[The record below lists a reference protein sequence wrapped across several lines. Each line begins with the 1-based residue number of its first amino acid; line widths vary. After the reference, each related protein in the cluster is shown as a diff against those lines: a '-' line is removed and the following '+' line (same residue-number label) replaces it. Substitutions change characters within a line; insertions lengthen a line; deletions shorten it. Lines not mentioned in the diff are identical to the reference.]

1 MSQSLPHP
9 WPELLRI
16 TLCPDQVIL
25 QCGKL
30 VAGRSGVEA
39 RYFEP
44 EIIPVEPRHEPTLW
58 TAPLAVLGIA
68 LDGLPERPHDATV
81 ILSNH
86 FVHYPLIQSG
96 MPSERPC
103 APGVIEEEL
112 QNNLLGLLLQHD
124 CRLAS
129 LLPRIVAFGTD
140 LLEEFHE
147 EPGWLVLVEEGLA
160 SIGLVQEGEFTRFRN
175 LYMWPASSVQL
186 LSLLDQEASAAGLIV
201 RPRNLMIWGRDES
214 DEVVLPLK
222 SGWQITRLR
231 EQQATA
237 IPAPVFNGKV
247 LLDGVQA

>member
-1 MSQSLPHP
+1 MSQSLSPS

-30 VAGRSGVEA
+30 LAGRTGMEA
-39 RYFEP
+39 HYFEP
-44 EIIPVEPRHEPTLW
+44 EVIPVEPRHEPTLW
-58 TAPLAVLGIA
+58 AAPLAVLGIA

-86 FVHYPLIQSG
+86 FVHYPLIQNG
-96 MPSERPC
+96 GASERPG
-103 APGVIEEEL
+103 APGVIEDDL
-112 QNNLLGLLLQHD
+112 QNALVGLLEQHD

-129 LLPRIVAFGTD
+129 LQPRITAFGTE
-140 LLEEFHE
+140 LLEEFHD

-160 SIGLVQEGEFTRFRN
+160 SIGLVQDGEFTRFRN

-186 LSLLDQEASAAGLIV
+186 LTLLDQEASAAGLIV
-201 RPRNLMIWGRDES
+201 RPRNLIIWGRDEC

-222 SGWQITRLR
+222 SGWQITRIR

-237 IPAPVFNGKV
+237 LPSPAVGGTV
-247 LLDGVQA
+247 LLGGVQA